1 MPYKEPK
8 IEKVFY
14 SIGEVAEMFS
24 VNTSLIRFWDK
35 EFTTLKPTKNKKGN
49 RLFTPQDL
57 EHFRLIYHLVKE
69 KGMTIKGANQLL
81 KKNKE
86 GTAKTFE
93 AVKRLLDIKEQLI
106 SIMDELDNDSN
117 ELANA

>member
-1 MPYKEPK
+1 MPYKEPT

-14 SIGEVAEMFS
+14 SIGEVAEMFD
-24 VNTSLIRFWDK
+24 VNPSLIRYWDK

-49 RLFTPQDL
+49 RLFTPTDL

-69 KGMTIKGANQLL
+69 KGMTIKGARDLL
-81 KKNKE
+81 QKNKG

-106 SIMDELDNDSN
+106 SIRN
-117 ELANA
+117 ELGEATAREVVQ